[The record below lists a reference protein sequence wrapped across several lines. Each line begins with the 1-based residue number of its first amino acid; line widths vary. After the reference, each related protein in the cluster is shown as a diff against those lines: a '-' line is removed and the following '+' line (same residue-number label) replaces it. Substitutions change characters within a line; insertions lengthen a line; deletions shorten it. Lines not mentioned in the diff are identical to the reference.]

1 MRFIICVFISFLL
14 INNTY
19 GQQDQKIGE
28 WKSFLP
34 YNDGRWV
41 TQSKDKIYYS
51 TELSLFSIDKSDVT
65 DFMFFS
71 KIDGLTDVGIKQIKY
86 NEFSEQLIVVYDNSN
101 IDIIEDGE
109 VTNIGD
115 VKNNQILTG
124 DRSIN
129 DIHVLNEEQV
139 FFGTAFGV
147 IELNLERLEFTSTVF
162 TNIGVN
168 DITSNGNTL
177 YAATDDGIYFVD
189 VETNNNIADFSSW
202 SLLDDQDGLPVVY
215 SCDHVEV
222 YDGRLYANIENTLY
236 QQEENGQF
244 INQPIIGFESHD
256 IKYLSLGQTE
266 LIVGVQSGSIGR
278 AIFIDASNN
287 QKEIDNICA
296 NITLYAIEDEQGR
309 IWYADRF
316 SNIRWAES
324 DSSPCNYTRT
334 NSPAQAEVS
343 DIAVKDGVLYA
354 ASGGVQD
361 NYTPLANREGFY
373 ILENGIWTTYR
384 KESIPATDPIEF
396 INVFQIEAHP
406 SDDRIYV
413 ASYYE
418 GLLEFDPKTQEAQ
431 VFKETNSPISGTVGD
446 ANRERISGLA
456 FDNNEVL
463 WLNNFGAVTP
473 LIAYTPEGNFH
484 AFNPAGDNQLAKVVV
499 DQNGYTWSV
508 LTNASG
514 GVVVHNSNGTLEDPN
529 DDQSIFI
536 NTSNSELQTGT
547 VNTIA
552 VDLDGEVWVGTNE
565 GPVIFDS
572 SPSLFDGENL
582 GSRRKVLQ
590 DSIAA
595 FLLETEDIRA
605 IAFDGANRKW
615 LGSRNGIFVQSPD
628 GETLEAQFNID
639 NSPLFDNIINAF
651 EYDGDT
657 GIMYIS
663 TNKGMQSYRT
673 QTLGSTRIHSNQVYA
688 YPNPVRP
695 DFSGPIAIKG
705 LARDANVKITD
716 LNGKLVFE
724 TTALGGQAIWDGTDY
739 TGRRAQSG
747 VYFVFSTGTASF
759 DTPDSFVTKI
769 MIVN

>member
-1 MRFIICVFISFLL
+1 MRFIICIFTSILFICNSHCQL
-14 INNTY
+14 
-19 GQQDQKIGE
+19 DQKIGE
-28 WKSFLP
+28 WRSFLP

-41 TQSKDKIYYS
+41 TQSEDKIYYS

-65 DFMFFS
+65 DFTFFS
-71 KIDGLTDVGIKQIKY
+71 KIDGLTDVGIKRIKY
-86 NEFSEQLIVVYDNSN
+86 NKFSNQLIVVYNNSN

-109 VTNIGD
+109 VINISD

-129 DIHVLNEEQV
+129 DIHVLDEDKV

-147 IELNLERLEFTSTVF
+147 IELNLARLEFSSTVF
-162 TNIGVN
+162 TDISVN
-168 DITSNGNTL
+168 DITSIGNIL
-177 YAATDDGIYFVD
+177 YAATNDGIYYVNL
-189 VETNNNIADFSSW
+189 ETNNNIADFSSW
-202 SLLDDQDGLPVVY
+202 SVLGSQNGLPIAY
-215 SCDHVEV
+215 SCAHVEA
-222 YDGRLYANIENTLY
+222 YNDKLYANIENQLY
-236 QQEENGQF
+236 REEEDGQF
-244 INQPIIGFESHD
+244 INQPIVGFESHD
-256 IKYLSLGQTE
+256 IKYLSLGQTQ
-266 LIVGVQSGSIGR
+266 LIVGVQSGNIGK
-278 AIFIDASNN
+278 AIFIDENNN
-287 QKEIDNICA
+287 QKTIDNICA
-296 NITLYAIEDEQGR
+296 NRTLYSIEDEQGR
-309 IWYADRF
+309 IWYADEF

-334 NSPAQAEVS
+334 NSPAQEEVS
-343 DIAVKDGVLYA
+343 DIAIKDGILYA

-373 ILENGIWTTYR
+373 ILEDGIWTTYR
-384 KESIPATDPIEF
+384 KESIPATDPLEF
-396 INVFQIEAHP
+396 INIFQIEPHP
-406 SDDRIYV
+406 SNDRIYV

-418 GLLEFDPKTQEAQ
+418 GLLEFNPKTQEAL
-431 VFKETNSPISGTVGD
+431 VYKENNSPISGTVGD
-446 ANRERISGLA
+446 SNRERISGLA

-463 WLNNFGAVTP
+463 WINNFGATTP

-484 AFNPAGDNQLAKVVV
+484 AFDPAGDNQLAKVVV

-529 DDQSIFI
+529 DDQSVFI
-536 NTSNSELQTGT
+536 NRSNSEIQTSS
-547 VNTIA
+547 VNTVA

-572 SPSLFDGENL
+572 SPALFEGGSL

-615 LGSRNGIFVQSPD
+615 FGSRNGIFVQSPD
-628 GETLEAQFNID
+628 GETLEAQFNVD

-673 QTLGSTRIHSNQVYA
+673 QTLGSTRIHARQVYA

-695 DFSGPIAIKG
+695 EYNGPIAIKG

-724 TTALGGQAIWDGTDY
+724 TTALGGQAIWDGKDY
-739 TGRRAQSG
+739 TGRKAQSG

>member
-536 NTSNSELQTGT
+536 NTSNSELQTM
-547 VNTIA
+547 V
-552 VDLDGEVWVGTNE
+552 
-565 GPVIFDS
+565 
-572 SPSLFDGENL
+572 
-582 GSRRKVLQ
+582 
-590 DSIAA
+590 
-595 FLLETEDIRA
+595 
-605 IAFDGANRKW
+605 
-615 LGSRNGIFVQSPD
+615 
-628 GETLEAQFNID
+628 
-639 NSPLFDNIINAF
+639 
-651 EYDGDT
+651 
-657 GIMYIS
+657 
-663 TNKGMQSYRT
+663 
-673 QTLGSTRIHSNQVYA
+673 RI
-688 YPNPVRP
+688 
-695 DFSGPIAIKG
+695 
-705 LARDANVKITD
+705 
-716 LNGKLVFE
+716 
-724 TTALGGQAIWDGTDY
+724 
-739 TGRRAQSG
+739 
-747 VYFVFSTGTASF
+747 
-759 DTPDSFVTKI
+759 
-769 MIVN
+769 